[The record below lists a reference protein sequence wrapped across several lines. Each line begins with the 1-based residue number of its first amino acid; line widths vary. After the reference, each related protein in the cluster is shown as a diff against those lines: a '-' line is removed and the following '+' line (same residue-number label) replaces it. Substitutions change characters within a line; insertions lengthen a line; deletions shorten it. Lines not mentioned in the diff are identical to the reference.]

1 MSGKRRTKAELD
13 FDENLGRMI
22 MKRRLS
28 LSMSRSA
35 LGKAAGCS
43 VEQVRKYECGQNR
56 IAAYRLFRIVD
67 RLGARLWSE
76 IFAMYPPVEER

>member
-1 MSGKRRTKAELD
+1 MSGKRRTKAELK
-13 FDENLGRMI
+13 FDENLGRLI

-28 LSMSRSA
+28 LSMSRTA
-35 LGKAAGCS
+35 LGEAANCS
-43 VEQVRKYECGQNR
+43 VEQVRKYEMGQNR
-56 IAAYRLFRIVD
+56 ISAFRLFSIVD